1 MTKKF
6 KNDPTQ
12 TFTNTERTSG
22 TNVYIDSN
30 GKTVL
35 SESWAVFDL
44 GVNTKDNLK
53 YYMATSKIEVAEGT
67 FIANYEYNE
76 NYKKGI
82 QKLNAYYVGLN
93 NNNRIKATYIN
104 DWTFVKYT
112 ILNAEDVPNTNTS
125 TSSTILKNSI
135 NLIGK
140 TLKKDVVV
148 VDTNQIILA
157 DRVAM
162 EVGTKFNHDKNNEVG
177 KTLKDGV
184 SRTFTETSPAYPNGI
199 TLNVNAIYKKD
210 KKDKKDI
217 IGALILEQ

>member
-6 KNDPTQ
+6 KIDPTQ
-12 TFTNTERTSG
+12 TFTNTDGTSG
-22 TNVYIDSN
+22 KNVYIDAN

-35 SESWAVFDL
+35 SESWTFFDL
-44 GVNTKDNLK
+44 GINTKDNLK
-53 YYMATSKIEVAEGT
+53 YYMTSSKIEVAEGT

-76 NYKKGI
+76 NYKKEG

-104 DWTFVKYT
+104 YWASVKYT
-112 ILNAEDVPNTNTS
+112 ILNTDVVPNT
-125 TSSTILKNSI
+125 STILKNSI

-184 SRTFTETSPAYPNGI
+184 SRTFTEISPAYPNGI
-199 TLNVNAIYKKD
+199 KLKVKAIY